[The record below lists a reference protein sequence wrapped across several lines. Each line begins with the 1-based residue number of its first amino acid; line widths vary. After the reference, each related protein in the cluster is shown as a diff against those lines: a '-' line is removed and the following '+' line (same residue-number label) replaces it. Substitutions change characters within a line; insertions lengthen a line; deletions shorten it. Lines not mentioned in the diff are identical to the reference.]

1 MRPDLYPT
9 SMTYEWDSHEK
20 SHLIIFYSACAVG
33 THSAANGWARCCVS
47 TAPDLLSQQDEHVG
61 YFTALDPS

>member
-9 SMTYEWDSHEK
+9 SMTYEWDSREK